1 MIVTRHEAPL
11 EFGHS
16 VFNALAV
23 RCVPEGQLE
32 SRPAIYRRYWCLE
45 IDLVPEGRSKLGLA
59 MADTSLRLMFTLFL
73 ARKIANLCWWAK
85 SRSDFGPSWVG
96 SRQQNEMK
104 PLCIGGVAD
113 HVHFLLSLPTT
124 MSVAK
129 SDAAD
134 QRWILGLGA

>member
-45 IDLVPEGRSKLGLA
+45 IDLVPEGRSKLAWPWLIH
-59 MADTSLRLMFTLFL
+59 SLLLVFTLFL
-73 ARKIANLCWWAK
+73 APKNRQPLLVGEIKERFRAFVGGIAK
-85 SRSDFGPSWVG
+85 
-96 SRQQNEMK
+96 QNEMK

-113 HVHFLLSLPTT
+113 HVHLLLPYRLLCRSLKRC
-124 MSVAK
+124 S
-129 SDAAD
+129 
-134 QRWILGLGA
+134 